1 MAMIGG
7 RNGATPLPPGILA
20 RVIRTWRNPRRVMH
34 AQSSLSEGG
43 LMAVLFMAMALAF
56 LAQLPVRRR
65 AAILD
70 PAISFEMWSFGS
82 LVGVVIA
89 ALMAY
94 ALAGLV
100 ALILGRRISGHASRV
115 ALFWSALAVSP
126 VMLLT
131 GLAEGFLGPA
141 PAILGLRI
149 GIFAA
154 FIWFWF
160 SGIRAFWVR

>member
-7 RNGATPLPPGILA
+7 RNGASPLPPGILA

-34 AQSSLSEGG
+34 AQASLSEGG
-43 LMAVLFMAMALAF
+43 LFAILFMAMTLAF
-56 LAQLPVRRR
+56 LAQLPVRKR

-70 PAISFEMWSFGS
+70 PTISFEMWSFGS
-82 LVGVVIA
+82 LVGVIIA

-94 ALAGLV
+94 VLAGLV
-100 ALILGRRISGHASRV
+100 ALMLGRRISGHGSRV

-126 VMLLT
+126 LMLVS
-131 GLAEGFLGPA
+131 GLAEGYLGPV
-141 PAILGLRI
+141 PAILVLRI

-160 SGIRAFWVR
+160 TGIRAFWVR